1 MKSFYKNS
9 FTVAVCSIL
18 LGIVLVLVGG
28 LAGGTGLFLR
38 MIDSGDFS
46 IDGNDILIWDDDWND
61 VWDWDW
67 DDDTTVLEFT
77 YPMEEYNIENL
88 DLQIGASTCEIRY
101 DEDSSAYVVKVQ
113 TSAKSW
119 EGVQTDVKNDTLCVE
134 CSSDFKLL
142 SKKRWANKIVITIPE
157 KKVYDKVTLSIGA
170 GNAEIEHTLQ
180 AREFSVEI
188 GAGNIQAE
196 NLVAEKRMECEV
208 GAGNLEI
215 EEIKAGNL
223 KMKCEAGRLVGDSV
237 HVSGNVNINCD
248 AGLVELEL
256 EEKESSF
263 DYDLSCSVGR
273 ITIGDDSHSGLAF
286 SKTIDNKADR
296 ELKVECNVGSV
307 IVDFE

>member
-46 IDGNDILIWDDDWND
+46 IDGNDIPIWDDDWND

-157 KKVYDKVTLSIGA
+157 KKVYDKVRLSIGA

-188 GAGNIQAE
+188 GAGNMQAE
-196 NLVAEKRMECEV
+196 KLVAEKRMECEV

-237 HVSGNVNINCD
+237 HVSKNVDINCD
-248 AGLVELEL
+248 AGLVDLEL

-273 ITIGDDSHSGLAF
+273 ITIGDDSHRGLAF

-307 IVDFE
+307 VVDFE